1 MRGLCQCARGVTTP
15 VTCIDRLRNT
25 GKHRNYCPACEAS
38 LTETDSCDHCNNTGR
53 VPTEL
58 GVELLE
64 FLERH
69 GIKSIAVEPP
79 TATPGRE

>member
-1 MRGLCQCARGVTTP
+1 MIEVNIEFEHECYKCEGSSQWSGV
-15 VTCIDRLRNT
+15 VCDR
-25 GKHRNYCPACEAS
+25 
-38 LTETDSCDHCNNTGR
+38 CNSTGR

-69 GIKSIAVEPP
+69 GIKPIAIEPP
-79 TATPGRE
+79 PATSGRE